1 MTKTLVIAEHAGGKL
16 NSGLAKVLAAAK
28 AIGDEIDV
36 AIFSDNGASIA
47 EEVAIHDG
55 VTRVL
60 QIDRAENCHPLAA
73 IIAPQVIE
81 VFQRGYTHLL
91 APGSVFGKD
100 LLPRVSA
107 KLGVQQVSDVM
118 AIRSPTCFDRL
129 IYAGN
134 AMVTVEA
141 PADPCVTAT
150 VRMASFAPVSRD
162 RQYAAPIELVSCRA
176 QLPSHTVFV
185 RLDQHMSARPDLQ
198 SASRVVA
205 GGRALGS
212 VENFK
217 MICELADKIQAAVGA
232 TRAAVDSGYAPNEM
246 QVGQTGKIIAPE
258 LYIAVGI
265 SGAVQHL
272 AGIKDA
278 GTIVAINSDPDAPIF
293 SVADYGLVGD
303 LFEIVPELERKL
315 SNLHG

>member
-1 MTKTLVIAEHAGGKL
+1 MKILAIAEHAEGKL
-16 NSGLAKVLAAAK
+16 NDGLARVLAAAK
-28 AIGDEIDV
+28 EIGGEIDV
-36 AIFSDNGASIA
+36 AIFSDRGAALA
-47 EEVAIHDG
+47 EEAATYDG

-60 QIDRAENCHPLAA
+60 QVDRAENEHPIAA
-73 IIAPQVIE
+73 VIAPQVIE
-81 VFQRGYTHLL
+81 VFGRGYTHLL

-100 LLPRVSA
+100 LLPRISA
-107 KLGVQQVSDVM
+107 KLGVQQISDIM
-118 AIRSPTCFDRL
+118 GIHGPTCFDRL

-141 PADPCVTAT
+141 PPDPCIAAT
-150 VRMASFAPVSRD
+150 VRLASFAPVPCSGHR
-162 RQYAAPIELVSCRA
+162 APIELIRSRA
-176 QLPSHTVFV
+176 ELPSHTEFI
-185 RLDQHMSARPDLQ
+185 RLDQHINARPDLQ

-212 VENFK
+212 EENFK
-217 MICELADKIQAAVGA
+217 MICDLADKIQAAVGA
-232 TRAAVDSGYAPNEM
+232 TRAAVDSGYAPNEI
-246 QVGQTGKIIAPE
+246 QVGQTGKIIAPK
-258 LYIAVGI
+258 LYIAIGI

-303 LFEIVPELERKL
+303 LFQIIPELERKL
-315 SNLHG
+315 

>member
-1 MTKTLVIAEHAGGKL
+1 MIRILVIAEHAGGKL
-16 NSGLAKVLAAAK
+16 NNGLAKVLAAAK
-28 AIGDEIDV
+28 EIGGEIDV
-36 AIFSDNGASIA
+36 AVFSDNGAAIA
-47 EEVAIHDG
+47 DKVARYDG

-60 QIDRAENCHPLAA
+60 QVDRIENGHPLAA
-73 IIAPQVIE
+73 VIAPQVIE
-81 VFQRGYTHLL
+81 VFGRGYTHLL
-91 APGSVFGKD
+91 AAGSVFGKD

-107 KLGVQQVSDVM
+107 KLGVQQISDIM
-118 AIRSPTCFDRL
+118 GIRSPTCFDRL

-141 PADPCVTAT
+141 PTAPCIAAT
-150 VRMASFAPVSRD
+150 VRLASFAPVPHSARH
-162 RQYAAPIELVSCRA
+162 APIELISCRTEV
-176 QLPSHTVFV
+176 PSHTALVK
-185 RLDQHMSARPDLQ
+185 LDQHMSARPDLQ

-205 GGRALGS
+205 GGRALNS
-212 VENFK
+212 QENFK

-232 TRAAVDSGYAPNEM
+232 TRAAVDSGYAPNEI

-258 LYIAVGI
+258 LYIAIGI

-303 LFEIVPELERKL
+303 LFQIVPELERKL
-315 SNLHG
+315 